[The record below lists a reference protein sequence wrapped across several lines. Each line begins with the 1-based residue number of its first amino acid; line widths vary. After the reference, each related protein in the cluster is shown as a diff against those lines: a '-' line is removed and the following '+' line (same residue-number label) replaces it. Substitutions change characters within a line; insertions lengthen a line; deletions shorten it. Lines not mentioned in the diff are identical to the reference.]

1 MIQVLEEVVTL
12 LLQKGPSQGQRYGA
26 VELKDGSVLFHD
38 PMNPI
43 ANDQGLVPSTSYQG
57 KV

>member
-12 LLQKGPSQGQRYGA
+12 LLQKVLVKDNDKMVL

-38 PMNPI
+38 PMNPL
-43 ANDQGLVPSTSYQG
+43 ANEQGLVPSTS
-57 KV
+57 